1 MWGMRRSIWRGISD
15 IVLRNSAD
23 REDHQQIF
31 PVIGFIKIE
40 PSGSFFFIRELNI
53 FYYEIKGGL
62 KMIAFI
68 LLTII
73 LIALTIFTV
82 VTAGAVGAAGIIVF
96 GDVIVCIV
104 LIVWIIKRLINR
116 KD

>member
-1 MWGMRRSIWRGISD
+1 MWDMRRNIWRDVPD

-23 REDHQQIF
+23 REDHRQIF

-53 FYYEIKGGL
+53 FYYEIKGGF

-73 LIALTIFTV
+73 LIALAIFTV

>member
-1 MWGMRRSIWRGISD
+1 MWGMRRSIWSGIPD

-53 FYYEIKGGL
+53 FYYEIKGGF

>member
-1 MWGMRRSIWRGISD
+1 MRDMRRNIWRDVPD

-23 REDHQQIF
+23 REDHRQIF

-53 FYYEIKGGL
+53 FYYEIKGGF

>member
-1 MWGMRRSIWRGISD
+1 MWSSWRNIRRDVSH

-53 FYYEIKGGL
+53 FYYEIKGGF

-73 LIALTIFTV
+73 LVALTIFTV

>member
-1 MWGMRRSIWRGISD
+1 MWGMRRSIWRGIPN

-53 FYYEIKGGL
+53 FYYDIKGGF
-62 KMIAFI
+62 KMITFI

-73 LIALTIFTV
+73 FIALAIFTM
-82 VTAGAVGAAGIIVF
+82 VTFGAVGTAGIIVF
-96 GDVIVCIV
+96 GDAIVCII